1 MTDKHRRFLGPV
13 VEMRKL
19 HDSAE
24 QRIVHSAEMLDR
36 KSLASVGD
44 TTGERLTALLT
55 ETKAHTP
62 EELAANVARI
72 GELLGRFAL
81 YVPARFTDDPAEQAK
96 YWAVRSGIFPAVG
109 GSRPAGTTCL
119 SEDVAFHIED
129 LPRATA
135 ELQALIAR
143 HGYDACIYGHALEDN
158 YHFIIN
164 QSFSPPA
171 EVARYEALMNDVAE
185 LVVGRYD
192 GSLKAEH
199 GTGRNMA
206 PFLRR
211 EWGDDA
217 LAVMRAVKELFD
229 PAGLLNPGV
238 IFNDA
243 PPRCHPSHFK
253 LLPLIDPLIDRCI
266 ECGFCEVN
274 CLTCGLLLSSRQRIV
289 VRREIA
295 RLKASGENPRLV
307 RELERGYRYPGE
319 RTCAGDGLCSTNY
332 PVGINTGEQTY
343 ALRALRVPPGSLRP
357 AVSPG

>member
-62 EELAANVARI
+62 EELAANVART

-185 LVVGRYD
+185 LV
-192 GSLKAEH
+192 SA
-199 GTGRNMA
+199 GTTARAKPSMA
-206 PFLRR
+206 RGATWRPSS
-211 EWGDDA
+211 A
-217 LAVMRAVKELFD
+217 ASRATT
-229 PAGLLNPGV
+229 PWP
-238 IFNDA
+238 
-243 PPRCHPSHFK
+243 
-253 LLPLIDPLIDRCI
+253 
-266 ECGFCEVN
+266 
-274 CLTCGLLLSSRQRIV
+274 
-289 VRREIA
+289 
-295 RLKASGENPRLV
+295 
-307 RELERGYRYPGE
+307 
-319 RTCAGDGLCSTNY
+319 
-332 PVGINTGEQTY
+332 
-343 ALRALRVPPGSLRP
+343 
-357 AVSPG
+357 

>member
-135 ELQALIAR
+135 ELQAQIAR
-143 HGYDACIYGHALEDN
+143 HGLPALQSVLDAL
-158 YHFIIN
+158 
-164 QSFSPPA
+164 
-171 EVARYEALMNDVAE
+171 VAE
-185 LVVGRYD
+185 GLDTAEIRTGSD
-192 GSLKAEH
+192 GVELHVHA
-199 GTGRNMA
+199 G
-206 PFLRR
+206 
-211 EWGDDA
+211 GD
-217 LAVMRAVKELFD
+217 
-229 PAGLLNPGV
+229 PGV
-238 IFNDA
+238 
-243 PPRCHPSHFK
+243 
-253 LLPLIDPLIDRCI
+253 
-266 ECGFCEVN
+266 E
-274 CLTCGLLLSSRQRIV
+274 
-289 VRREIA
+289 
-295 RLKASGENPRLV
+295 
-307 RELERGYRYPGE
+307 
-319 RTCAGDGLCSTNY
+319 DGL
-332 PVGINTGEQTY
+332 
-343 ALRALRVPPGSLRP
+343 
-357 AVSPG
+357 

>member
-96 YWAVRSGIFPAVG
+96 YWAVRSGGGRQPSRRDHLPERGRCFPHRG
-109 GSRPAGTTCL
+109 PA
-119 SEDVAFHIED
+119 
-129 LPRATA
+129 P
-135 ELQALIAR
+135 R
-143 HGYDACIYGHALEDN
+143 HGRIAGADRPSRLRRLHLRACPRRQLPFHHQPVVFAPGRGGALRGADE
-158 YHFIIN
+158 
-164 QSFSPPA
+164 
-171 EVARYEALMNDVAE
+171 RRCGTR
-185 LVVGRYD
+185 VGRYD

-211 EWGDDA
+211 E
-217 LAVMRAVKELFD
+217 
-229 PAGLLNPGV
+229 
-238 IFNDA
+238 
-243 PPRCHPSHFK
+243 
-253 LLPLIDPLIDRCI
+253 
-266 ECGFCEVN
+266 
-274 CLTCGLLLSSRQRIV
+274 
-289 VRREIA
+289 
-295 RLKASGENPRLV
+295 
-307 RELERGYRYPGE
+307 
-319 RTCAGDGLCSTNY
+319 
-332 PVGINTGEQTY
+332 
-343 ALRALRVPPGSLRP
+343 
-357 AVSPG
+357 

>member
-143 HGYDACIYGHALEDN
+143 HGYDACIYGHALEDISLLCCCLCICLCHCQGYTGN
-158 YHFIIN
+158 RCCRH
-164 QSFSPPA
+164 
-171 EVARYEALMNDVAE
+171 VAHNVQICCRCSLYS
-185 LVVGRYD
+185 GRSAGKDQGCYD
-192 GSLKAEH
+192 
-199 GTGRNMA
+199 
-206 PFLRR
+206 
-211 EWGDDA
+211 
-217 LAVMRAVKELFD
+217 
-229 PAGLLNPGV
+229 
-238 IFNDA
+238 
-243 PPRCHPSHFK
+243 
-253 LLPLIDPLIDRCI
+253 
-266 ECGFCEVN
+266 
-274 CLTCGLLLSSRQRIV
+274 
-289 VRREIA
+289 
-295 RLKASGENPRLV
+295 
-307 RELERGYRYPGE
+307 
-319 RTCAGDGLCSTNY
+319 
-332 PVGINTGEQTY
+332 
-343 ALRALRVPPGSLRP
+343 
-357 AVSPG
+357 

>member
-55 ETKAHTP
+55 ETKAYTP

-185 LVVGRYD
+185 LV
-192 GSLKAEH
+192 SA
-199 GTGRNMA
+199 GTTARSKPSMA
-206 PFLRR
+206 RGATWRPSS
-211 EWGDDA
+211 A
-217 LAVMRAVKELFD
+217 ASRATT
-229 PAGLLNPGV
+229 PWP
-238 IFNDA
+238 
-243 PPRCHPSHFK
+243 
-253 LLPLIDPLIDRCI
+253 
-266 ECGFCEVN
+266 
-274 CLTCGLLLSSRQRIV
+274 
-289 VRREIA
+289 
-295 RLKASGENPRLV
+295 
-307 RELERGYRYPGE
+307 
-319 RTCAGDGLCSTNY
+319 
-332 PVGINTGEQTY
+332 
-343 ALRALRVPPGSLRP
+343 
-357 AVSPG
+357 

>member
-135 ELQALIAR
+135 ELQALIALT
-143 HGYDACIYGHALEDN
+143 ATT
-158 YHFIIN
+158 
-164 QSFSPPA
+164 PA
-171 EVARYEALMNDVAE
+171 
-185 LVVGRYD
+185 
-192 GSLKAEH
+192 S
-199 GTGRNMA
+199 TGMPSKTTTISSSTSRFRPRPRWRA
-206 PFLRR
+206 TRR
-211 EWGDDA
+211 
-217 LAVMRAVKELFD
+217 
-229 PAGLLNPGV
+229 
-238 IFNDA
+238 
-243 PPRCHPSHFK
+243 
-253 LLPLIDPLIDRCI
+253 
-266 ECGFCEVN
+266 
-274 CLTCGLLLSSRQRIV
+274 
-289 VRREIA
+289 
-295 RLKASGENPRLV
+295 
-307 RELERGYRYPGE
+307 
-319 RTCAGDGLCSTNY
+319 
-332 PVGINTGEQTY
+332 
-343 ALRALRVPPGSLRP
+343 
-357 AVSPG
+357 

>member
-19 HDSAE
+19 HDSAG

-36 KSLASVGD
+36 KSLASVDD
-44 TTGERLTALLT
+44 TTGERLTALL
-55 ETKAHTP
+55 TKAHTP

-143 HGYDACIYGHALEDN
+143 HGYDACIYGHALEGN

-211 EWGDDA
+211 E
-217 LAVMRAVKELFD
+217 
-229 PAGLLNPGV
+229 
-238 IFNDA
+238 
-243 PPRCHPSHFK
+243 
-253 LLPLIDPLIDRCI
+253 
-266 ECGFCEVN
+266 
-274 CLTCGLLLSSRQRIV
+274 
-289 VRREIA
+289 
-295 RLKASGENPRLV
+295 
-307 RELERGYRYPGE
+307 
-319 RTCAGDGLCSTNY
+319 
-332 PVGINTGEQTY
+332 
-343 ALRALRVPPGSLRP
+343 
-357 AVSPG
+357 

>member
-62 EELAANVARI
+62 EELAANGARI

-129 LPRATA
+129 LPRAVTA
-135 ELQALIAR
+135 TT
-143 HGYDACIYGHALEDN
+143 
-158 YHFIIN
+158 
-164 QSFSPPA
+164 PA
-171 EVARYEALMNDVAE
+171 
-185 LVVGRYD
+185 
-192 GSLKAEH
+192 S
-199 GTGRNMA
+199 TGMPSKTTTISSSTSRFRPRPRWRA
-206 PFLRR
+206 TRR
-211 EWGDDA
+211 
-217 LAVMRAVKELFD
+217 
-229 PAGLLNPGV
+229 
-238 IFNDA
+238 
-243 PPRCHPSHFK
+243 
-253 LLPLIDPLIDRCI
+253 
-266 ECGFCEVN
+266 
-274 CLTCGLLLSSRQRIV
+274 
-289 VRREIA
+289 
-295 RLKASGENPRLV
+295 
-307 RELERGYRYPGE
+307 
-319 RTCAGDGLCSTNY
+319 
-332 PVGINTGEQTY
+332 
-343 ALRALRVPPGSLRP
+343 
-357 AVSPG
+357 